1 MSFIVMQSCEASEC
15 EKGNTPIEQSP
26 CDAWSPAATAAAFE
40 HAAAAAEEEQVH
52 YR

>member
-1 MSFIVMQSCEASEC
+1 MCEREY
-15 EKGNTPIEQSP
+15 TPIEQSP